1 MEKKDEFKLLD
12 ALNQLLDLNVPEG
25 AFEAGSDEY
34 YKNAKMLT
42 EPDTC
47 GIKLDEKILEEY
59 HDWIEK
65 DQDNF
70 ISFLCQNFENS
81 WVRFGKLIIEYGY

>member
-42 EPDTC
+42 
-47 GIKLDEKILEEY
+47 KL
-59 HDWIEK
+59 
-65 DQDNF
+65 F
-70 ISFLCQNFENS
+70 
-81 WVRFGKLIIEYGY
+81 